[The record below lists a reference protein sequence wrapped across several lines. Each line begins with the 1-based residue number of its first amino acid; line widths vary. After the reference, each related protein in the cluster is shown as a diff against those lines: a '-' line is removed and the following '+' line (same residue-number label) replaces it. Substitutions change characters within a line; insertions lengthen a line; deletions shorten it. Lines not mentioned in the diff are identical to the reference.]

1 LPQGMCFLS
10 HDNYISEFMH
20 MKRLKAFFENP
31 DLPPPTT
38 ILGSE
43 PRQFIEIQRALAGIM
58 RPF

>member
-1 LPQGMCFLS
+1 MCFLS